1 MNSLDGDLT
10 GKKIGEYELMT
21 RIGIGGMGVVYEGRH
36 PLIGKRV
43 AIKFLLPSFSGDPEA
58 VGRFLSEARAVN
70 AIGHRGI
77 VDIFNFGK
85 LEDGTQYFVMEFL
98 EGRPFDQIV
107 RKESP
112 APPAM
117 VTRWLE
123 EMCDALGAAHAA
135 GVIHRDIKPSNLFL
149 VETGRTRPYVKVLDF
164 GIAKLGAP
172 KSGTT
177 PQTRQSMVIGTPEY
191 IAPEQAQGRS
201 IGAQTDLY
209 AMGCVAFELLTGR
222 LPFQGENPLDTM
234 FKHVMEPTPR
244 VSSHVPTIPPAL
256 DDLVFH
262 LMQKRPEERP
272 ENAAV
277 VLERLEGSR
286 GGDTTPSLS
295 PRFSAPTPPPVNR
308 PPTAPIPLN
317 SVAKPDEEGTAKTA
331 KSHRS
336 QELEAAVSPPS
347 DSQLARAVRPG
358 KGKLV
363 GMGIAGAVGVLGL
376 TWALW
381 PARTPGTDVA
391 PAPQKFSAP
400 PLAAVDAGVAAG
412 PVDAGAV
419 AVAVVHPD
427 LTPIPAADPKPKPVA
442 AVKRGLTA
450 AQVGARITALE
461 RKLEQREAARGEVI
475 PVLRTLLKQAK
486 RDAQSAQTPEARR
499 EVMSFLDDVNRQ
511 IETR

>member
-21 RIGIGGMGVVYEGRH
+21 QIGVGGMGVVYEGRH

-98 EGRPFDQIV
+98 EGRAFDEIV
-107 RKESP
+107 RKEAP

-123 EMCDALGAAHAA
+123 EMCDALAAAHAA

-201 IGAQTDLY
+201 VGAQTDLY
-209 AMGCVAFELLTGR
+209 AIGCVAFELLTGR

-244 VSSHVPTIPPAL
+244 VSALVPTTPAAL
-256 DDLVFH
+256 DELVFH

-272 ENAAV
+272 ESAGA
-277 VLERLEGSR
+277 VLERLEGLR
-286 GGDTTPSLS
+286 GHPTRPSLNS
-295 PRFSAPTPPPVNR
+295 TQHLAAAP
-308 PPTAPIPLN
+308 APIPL
-317 SVAKPDEEGTAKTA
+317 SKLAEPTAERDDGTAPTA
-331 KSHRS
+331 RS
-336 QELEAAVSPPS
+336 QRSEEKPVTPAPLPA
-347 DSQLARAVRPG
+347 DSQLAQAVRPPNG
-358 KGKLV
+358 KRAAMGV
-363 GMGIAGAVGVLGL
+363 GGAMVVGGL
-376 TWALW
+376 AWALW
-381 PARTPGTDVA
+381 PSAPGPQ
-391 PAPQKFSAP
+391 PAPSTIPVPRLAVAA
-400 PLAAVDAGVAAG
+400 PLAVIDAGIAA
-412 PVDAGAV
+412 AEV
-419 AVAVVHPD
+419 AVEPLVA
-427 LTPIPAADPKPKPVA
+427 PKPKPLPQAQTA
-442 AVKRGLTA
+442 AKKTITA
-450 AQVGARITALE
+450 AQVQTRIATLE

-486 RDAQSAQTPEARR
+486 RDAQAAQTPEARR
-499 EVMSFLDDVNRQ
+499 EVMSLLDDVSRQ
-511 IETR
+511 VESR